1 MIFASKSTLSLNNL
15 VIRPKVKKNL
25 TNLCKKFIGFPPS
38 FLAFFSRKYNYE
50 KSQLFD
56 TILCFV
62 EKRKNMRVKY
72 KFLVNYWFSA
82 KFYSFSFQVSFFKER
97 NIYKCKRIFKDLLT
111 KKYKKRISFLAISLR
126 TVVNPI
132 K

>member
-62 EKRKNMRVKY
+62 EKRKKY
-72 KFLVNYWFSA
+72 ESEIQILDQLLVFCKILFFLVLG
-82 KFYSFSFQVSFFKER
+82 KLFQGKEH
-97 NIYKCKRIFKDLLT
+97 LQM
-111 KKYKKRISFLAISLR
+111 
-126 TVVNPI
+126 
-132 K
+132 